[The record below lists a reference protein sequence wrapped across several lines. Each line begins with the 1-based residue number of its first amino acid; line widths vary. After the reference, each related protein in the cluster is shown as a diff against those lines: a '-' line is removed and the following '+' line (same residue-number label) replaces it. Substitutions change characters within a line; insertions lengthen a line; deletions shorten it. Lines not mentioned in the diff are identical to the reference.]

1 MIDELHEECGVMGIF
16 NGENIVRNLATG
28 LYALQHRGQES
39 TGIAA
44 TNGEKVRVTK
54 TMGLVADLVEEG
66 KLESIADNCFAAIGH
81 VRYSTT
87 GSRTLANAQPM
98 LVSCKWGYLAVAHNG
113 NITNAHT
120 LRAEMEANGHIFQST
135 SDSEVLLHEIS
146 RTKADSLPNA
156 IRIAVQKFKGS
167 FCLLFLTVDS
177 MYVIRDGYGFRP
189 LCFGKRNNSWV
200 FASESCAFNLLDVD
214 YVRDIAPG
222 EFLSVNKDGI
232 HSEQLIKKER
242 KAFCI
247 FEFVYFAR
255 PDSII
260 FEQSADKVRRK
271 MGKKLAE
278 ESPVVA
284 DIVIPCPDSST
295 TAALG
300 YAQASGIHFEI
311 GLLRNHYVGRTFIDP
326 SQNVREQKVKLK
338 FNTIAGV
345 LKDKKVCLVDDSIV
359 RGTTLKIICKMLR
372 EAGAKEVHIRIASSP
387 VKCPCYFGMDFPS
400 PAELVANAL
409 GAAEVAKMLGVESLG
424 YLSVEGMRECT
435 GAPEDFCGAC
445 FDGIYPEDFCSA
457 NKNRCG
463 EAL

>member
-39 TGIAA
+39 AGIAA
-44 TNGEKVRVTK
+44 TDGEKVRVSK
-54 TMGLVADLVEEG
+54 NMGLVADLVEKG
-66 KLESIADNCFAAIGH
+66 KLEDIAENCFAAIGH

-113 NITNAHT
+113 NITNAHE
-120 LRAEMEANGHIFQST
+120 LRSEMEANGHIFQST

-146 RTKADSLPNA
+146 RTKANNLPEA
-156 IRIAVQKFKGS
+156 IRTAVKKFKGS
-167 FCLLFLTVDS
+167 FCLIFLTIDS
-177 MYVIRDGYGFRP
+177 MYVVRDGLGFRP
-189 LCFGKRNNSWV
+189 LCFGKRNDSWV
-200 FASESCAFNLLDVD
+200 FASESCAFDLLGVD
-214 YVRDIAPG
+214 YVRDVQPG
-222 EFLSVNKDGI
+222 EFLSINKNGI
-232 HSEQLIKKER
+232 HQEQLIKKSR

-255 PDSII
+255 PDSKI

-278 ESPVVA
+278 ESPVEA
-284 DIVIPCPDSST
+284 DIIIPCPDSST

-300 YAQASGIHFEI
+300 YSHESGIRFEI

-326 SQNVREQKVKLK
+326 SQNIREQKVKLK
-338 FNTIAGV
+338 FNTISGV
-345 LKDKKVCLVDDSIV
+345 LKDKRVCLVDDSIV

-372 EAGAKEVHIRIASSP
+372 EAGAKEVHIRIASPP
-387 VKCPCYFGMDFPS
+387 VRYPCFFGMDFPS

-409 GAAEVAKMLGVESLG
+409 DTEEVAKMLGVESLG
-424 YLSVEGMRECT
+424 YLSVKGMRECT
-435 GAPEDFCGAC
+435 GAPDDFCGAC
-445 FDGIYPEDFCSA
+445 FDEIYPEEFSNT
-457 NKNRCG
+457 NKCRCG
-463 EAL
+463 ELP

>member
-1 MIDELHEECGVMGIF
+1 MIDEMHEECGVMGIF

-66 KLESIADNCFAAIGH
+66 KLDSISANCFAAVGH

-113 NITNAHT
+113 NITNAHE
-120 LRAEMEANGHIFQST
+120 LRAEMEADGHIFQGT

-146 RTKADSLPNA
+146 RTKADSLRDA
-156 IRIAVQKFKGS
+156 ICIAVQKFKGS
-167 FCLLFLTVDS
+167 FCLIFLTVDS
-177 MYVIRDGYGFRP
+177 MYVVRDGFGFRP
-189 LCFGKRNNSWV
+189 LCFGKRNNSLV
-200 FASESCAFNLLDVD
+200 FASESCAFDLLGVD
-214 YVRDIAPG
+214 YVRDVAPG
-222 EFLSVNKDGI
+222 EFLSVNKDGVQ
-232 HSEQLIKKER
+232 SEQLIKRDR

-255 PDSII
+255 PDSKI
-260 FEQSADKVRRK
+260 FEQNADKVRRK

-278 ESPVVA
+278 ESPVKA

-300 YAQASGIHFEI
+300 YAQASGIQFEI

-326 SQNVREQKVKLK
+326 SQNAREQKVKLK
-338 FNTIAGV
+338 FNTISGV

-387 VKCPCYFGMDFPS
+387 VRYPCYFGMDFPS
-400 PAELVANAL
+400 PSELVANTL
-409 GAAEVAKMLGVESLG
+409 VPEEVAKMLGVESLG

-435 GAPEDFCGAC
+435 GAPDDFCGAC
-445 FDGIYPEDFCSA
+445 FDGIYPEKTGSM
-457 NKNRCG
+457 NKSRCG
-463 EAL
+463 EVI

>member
-28 LYALQHRGQES
+28 LYSLQHRGQES
-39 TGIAA
+39 AGIAA
-44 TNGEKVRVTK
+44 TDGEKVRVTK
-54 TMGLVADLVEEG
+54 SMGLVSDLVEEG
-66 KLESIADNCFAAIGH
+66 RLESIADNCFAAIGH

-98 LVSCKWGYLAVAHNG
+98 LVSCKWGFLAVAHNG
-113 NITNAHT
+113 NVTNAHI
-120 LRAEMEANGHIFQST
+120 LRAEMEADGHIFQST

-146 RTKADSLPNA
+146 RTKADSLKDA

-167 FCLLFLTVDS
+167 FCLIFLTIDS
-177 MYVIRDGYGFRP
+177 MYVVRDGLGFRP

-200 FASESCAFNLLDVD
+200 FASESCAFDLLGVD
-214 YVRDIAPG
+214 YVRDIQPG
-222 EFLSVNKDGI
+222 EFLSVTKNGME
-232 HSEQLIKKER
+232 SEHLIKKGR

-247 FEFVYFAR
+247 FEYVYFAR
-255 PDSII
+255 PDSKI

-278 ESPVVA
+278 ESPVEA

-300 YAQASGIHFEI
+300 YSQASGIRFEI

-338 FNTIAGV
+338 FNTINGV
-345 LKDKKVCLVDDSIV
+345 LKDKRVCLVDDSIV

-372 EAGAKEVHIRIASSP
+372 EAGAKEVHIRIASPP
-387 VKCPCYFGMDFPS
+387 VRFPCYFGMDFPS
-400 PAELVANAL
+400 PSELAANTLAPAEI
-409 GAAEVAKMLGVESLG
+409 AKMLGVESLG
-424 YLSVEGMRECT
+424 HLSVEGMRECT
-435 GAPEDFCGAC
+435 GAPENFCGAC
-445 FDGIYPEDFCSA
+445 FDGSYPEEYS
-457 NKNRCG
+457 KTTKTRCG
-463 EAL
+463 EAI